1 TRYFGGSGT
10 WTRYAYVATSTP
22 SDSAPPAAVT
32 VDVIGTSDLG
42 TFSTYGLEACYGFHN
57 YTLLQTQTVDLGG
70 GLNGKVLRYS
80 VPGTSGYWLGLYW
93 EWPVSV
99 TGGERYQR
107 VVLSVDSSLTS
118 NEPNQQRL
126 ISLARELVQQAAA
139 QAPTTSLVN
148 Y

>member
-1 TRYFGGSGT
+1 M
-10 WTRYAYVATSTP
+10 
-22 SDSAPPAAVT
+22 
-32 VDVIGTSDLG
+32 
-42 TFSTYGLEACYGFHN
+42 
-57 YTLLQTQTVDLGG
+57 
-70 GLNGKVLRYS
+70 LRYS
-80 VPGTSGYWLGLYW
+80 IPGTSGYWLGLYW

-118 NEPNQQRL
+118 NEPDQQRL